1 MDDDREAEGTAICI
15 DRMPN
20 SEAQGVLVITNDID
34 IDIDIVVDSK
44 KAGNPLQE
52 WNEEQSLTVVSQS

>member
-1 MDDDREAEGTAICI
+1 
-15 DRMPN
+15 MPN

-34 IDIDIVVDSK
+34 IVVDSEK
-44 KAGNPLQE
+44 SGNPMQE